1 MCAAGKEV
9 VKVVVR
15 SVVRRSRLRELGVGE
30 AAFSA
35 AGETVP
41 VGATVEIPRNKKI
54 VANVTIENTGSADA
68 SYYFIVYVY
77 YADTLSDSSGAPD
90 VDDVG
95 WSYEAE
101 ATDFASSETK
111 ITLKPGDTLTLTTSG
126 VPASTWDENTTIDA
140 GIVLGAS
147 ATSATD
153 IHKYLDSLKIAD
165 AVKIIAPTLRVEITD
180 VTFSEA

>member
-1 MCAAGKEV
+1 M
-9 VKVVVR
+9 VVR
-15 SVVRRSRLRELGVGE
+15 SVVRRSRLKELGVGE
-30 AAFSA
+30 ATFSA
-35 AGETVP
+35 AGRRLPVP
-41 VGATVEIPRNKKI
+41 VGATADIPRDKNI
-54 VANVTIENTGSADA
+54 VASVTIKNTGSQDA
-68 SYYFIVYVY
+68 SYYFIVHVY
-77 YADTLSDSSGAPD
+77 YADTLSDSSGSPD
-90 VDDVG
+90 VDDLG

-101 ATDFASSETK
+101 AEDFASSDVKT
-111 ITLKPGDTLTLTTSG
+111 TLKPGDTLTLTTSG

-153 IHKYLDSLKIAD
+153 IHKYLDSLKITD